1 MHGINSVD
9 IQKCNFTYATRND
22 LNRVIEHSV
31 RLRMVV
37 AFWTI
42 DPDAISTKLCTL
54 LQQDGSF
61 ACVDV
66 HKPTNIDHICILAQK
81 GARMLFHGKK
91 IIEKKKPDGKT
102 PSLPTNLLHSK
113 FLLFDLSDEEAELW
127 VGSHNWTEYALGG
140 INIETSLRVR
150 LSRSSIL
157 YRQSELLL
165 NDIRRECAPV
175 APDLRETYKLLQN
188 SENKVS
194 TLTLY
199 KNNTIAIKPEKIV
212 HVFGTIKKDYNA
224 LKSVGNLVYVTF
236 LDPKTGTES
245 IYESSI
251 LKSGFL
257 PKANQGGGW
266 TNLESGFWALHEGTT
281 PYLKQQSIPN
291 EAFLKNKAI
300 FWVTLVLKEKLVAQ
314 AKFYPPAEPIPFV
327 PVESDNDFG
336 SWQENHGW
344 VHPKRHKPPI
354 IKRVPFENLEDYS
367 LTEQERTERVYGD
380 TSDKEML
387 YYLEHRDSL
396 DDEFSQH
403 PIEIKEKQPMIKK
416 LVLKFEK

>member
-1 MHGINSVD
+1 
-9 IQKCNFTYATRND
+9 
-22 LNRVIEHSV
+22 
-31 RLRMVV
+31 MVV

-42 DPDAISTKLCTL
+42 DPDAISTKLCAL
-54 LQQDGSF
+54 LRQDGSF

-66 HKPTNIDHICILAQK
+66 HKPTNIDRICNLAQN

-113 FLLFDLSDEEAELW
+113 ILLFDLSGEEAELW

-157 YRQSELLL
+157 YSQSESLL
-165 NDIRRECAPV
+165 NNIRNECAPV
-175 APDLRETYKLLQN
+175 LPHLRETYKLLQN
-188 SENKVS
+188 SESKDS
-194 TLTLY
+194 TITLY
-199 KNNTIAIKPEKIV
+199 KNNTIAIKHGEII

-224 LKSVGNLVYVTF
+224 LKSVGNIVYVTF
-236 LDPKTGTES
+236 LDPSTGTES

-257 PKANQGGGW
+257 PQANQGGGW
-266 TNLESGFWALHEGTT
+266 TNLESGLWALHEGTT
-281 PYLKQQSIPN
+281 PYLQQQSIPN

-300 FWVTLVLKEKLVAQ
+300 FWVTLVLKKKLAAQ

-327 PVESDNDFG
+327 PIESDNDF
-336 SWQENHGW
+336 SFWQENHGW

-354 IKRVPFENLEDYS
+354 IKRVPFENLENYS

-380 TSDKEML
+380 TSNKEML
-387 YYLEHRDSL
+387 NYLEHRDSL
-396 DDEFSQH
+396 DEFSQNVLE
-403 PIEIKEKQPMIKK
+403 IEEKQPMIKK
-416 LVLKFEK
+416 LVLRFEK